1 MKSSSCSFKLLEKA
15 YIGERVRMTGDKK
28 TLPFPNAPMKDVK
41 IIKYDKMGFELTH
54 PQLPKVVYLDFKQLP
69 LLSLTIINGVIKDE
83 ITFVENIIAHQ
94 VEFIKTDMLDY
105 LELLDLKNRE
115 SEKTF
120 VTLKDLKPGDVIIT
134 ALCESGE
141 PMIYLGTWYTK
152 QIKSRYHYNYG
163 YSRQHNQEYEQ
174 YTHHMYKVSPRRA
187 FFLIKSA
194 EGKKYKIMDY
204 PVTAKFITNM
214 VPQNKNIPEF
224 NDLKFNKDFAFFG
237 INNNKKYNFTLQ
249 DKWKKNVNHLLPNY
263 PLKEDSYYGNDTP
276 FLTESKDNIDTIARA
291 FFTEYYGIKVAEEL
305 Y

>member
-1 MKSSSCSFKLLEKA
+1 MKSSSCSYKLLEKA

-28 TLPFPNAPMKDVK
+28 TLAFPNAPMKGVK
-41 IIKYDKMGFELTH
+41 IIKYDKMGFKLTH
-54 PQLPKVVYLDFKQLP
+54 AELPKTVYLDFKQLP
-69 LLSLTIINGVIKDE
+69 LLSLTIINGVIQDE

-105 LELLDLKNRE
+105 IELLDLKRRE

-120 VTLKDLKPGDVIIT
+120 VTLKDLKPGDVIVT
-134 ALCESGE
+134 ALCEQGE

-152 QIKSRYHYNYG
+152 QIKSQWHYNYG
-163 YSRQHNQEYEQ
+163 YRNSRDTEK
-174 YTHHMYKVSPRRA
+174 YTYHMYKNSPRRA

-214 VPQNKNIPEF
+214 VPQNINISEF

-237 INNNKKYNFTLQ
+237 INSNKKYNFIML
-249 DKWKKNVNHLLPNY
+249 DMWKKDVNRLLPNY
-263 PLKEDSYYGNDTP
+263 PLKDDNYYGNDTP
-276 FLTESKDNIDTIARA
+276 FLIESKENIDEIARV
-291 FFTEYYGIKVAEEL
+291 FFKEYYGITIEKDL